1 MTLPLLSSSLERTVE
16 PELMDDVEQVRAYAD
31 ADFAAPHDAFVD
43 AFVAFAGGGADS
55 VAGVAL
61 DIGCGPA
68 DVVMRLARRC
78 ERLVIDGVDGAE
90 AMLAIG
96 RQRVREAGLS
106 NRVRL
111 YRAWLPQEPLPRNV
125 VDIVTSNS
133 ILHHLHEPAVLW
145 RAVRQVSRRGTR
157 IFVGDLMRPTS
168 AATVDRFVEFYAK
181 GEPEVLKRDFA
192 ASLHAAFTVDEV
204 RAQLQ
209 LAGLSMLTVKATSD
223 RHLLISGTL

>member
-1 MTLPLLSSSLERTVE
+1 MTSLPRTVE
-16 PELMDDVEQVRAYAD
+16 PELMNDDEQARAYAD
-31 ADFAAPHDAFVD
+31 ADFAAPHEAFVD
-43 AFVAFAGGGADS
+43 RFVDFVGGVG
-55 VAGVAL
+55 VAGVCL
-61 DIGCGPA
+61 DLGCGPA

-78 ERLVIDGVDGAE
+78 PRLIIDGVDGAE

-96 RQRVREAGLS
+96 RRRVREAGLS

-111 YRAWLPQEPLPRNV
+111 YRAWLPQEPLPRND

-133 ILHHLHEPAVLW
+133 ILHHLHDPCVLW
-145 RAVRQVSRRGTR
+145 RAVRQVARPGTR

-168 AATVDRFVEFYAK
+168 AVAVDDFVVRYAR

-204 RAQLQ
+204 RAQLAA
-209 LAGLSMLTVKATSD
+209 AGLSMLRVEVTSD
-223 RHLLISGTL
+223 RHLLVSGTR